1 MGGVPRESRRQEDT
15 TMTGDE
21 RAMVDE
27 ARRGRLLA
35 TGQRRW
41 VQTVSWLLL
50 VTVAG
55 VLVLAWV
62 AR

>member
-1 MGGVPRESRRQEDT
+1 MGRVPRESRRQEDT
-15 TMTGDE
+15 AMTENE

-41 VQTVSWLLL
+41 VQTASWLLL

-55 VLVLAWV
+55 VIVIAWV

>member
-1 MGGVPRESRRQEDT
+1 MEGVPREARRQEDT
-15 TMTGDE
+15 TMTE
-21 RAMVDE
+21 DE

-55 VLVLAWV
+55 VIVIAWV

>member
-1 MGGVPRESRRQEDT
+1 MEGVPREARRQEDT
-15 TMTGDE
+15 TMTE
-21 RAMVDE
+21 VDE

-55 VLVLAWV
+55 VIVIAWV

>member
-1 MGGVPRESRRQEDT
+1 MEGVPREARRQEDT

-41 VQTVSWLLL
+41 VQTASLLLL

-55 VLVLAWV
+55 VIVFAWV
-62 AR
+62 IR